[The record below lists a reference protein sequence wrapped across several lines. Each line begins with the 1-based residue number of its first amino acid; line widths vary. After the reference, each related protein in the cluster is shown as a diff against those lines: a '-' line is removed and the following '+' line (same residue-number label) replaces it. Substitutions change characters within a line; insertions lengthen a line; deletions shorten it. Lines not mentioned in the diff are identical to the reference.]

1 MRVRPFFWLLLAAS
15 CIGVLIFAATVR
27 SHIPATMQ
35 VRIDQRPPVSIGFT
49 TLELHLADPQGLPIE
64 NAHVFSSA
72 DMLNMHMA
80 PPQSSIREVGQG
92 NYKAQIRLYM
102 MGPWKIT
109 IGVDAEGFDSLQQ
122 TVLVQ
127 VE

>member
-15 CIGVLIFAATVR
+15 CIGVLIFAATIR
-27 SHIPATMQ
+27 SHVPAIMQ
-35 VRIDQRPPVSIGFT
+35 VRIDQQHPVSVGFT
-49 TLELHLADPQGLPIE
+49 TLELHLADPDGLPIE
-64 NAHVFSSA
+64 QAHVFSSA
-72 DMLNMHMA
+72 DMLNMHME

-92 NYKAQIRLYM
+92 NYIAQIQLYM

-109 IGVDAEGFDSLQQ
+109 IGANADGFDALQQ
-122 TVLVQ
+122 TLLVQ